1 LISWDREKFRRM
13 FPNLYREIES
23 AKVPDVLD
31 HLERCESEEEAIEI
45 IEYFEKKGEITRE
58 FAAFL
63 KSNRALL
70 KSLIGTRKPGEYE
83 RWGLR

>member
-1 LISWDREKFRRM
+1 M

-31 HLERCESEEEAIEI
+31 HLERCRTEEEAIEI
-45 IEYFEKKGEITRE
+45 IEYFEKRGEITKE
-58 FAAFL
+58 FANFL
-63 KSNRALL
+63 KSNRTLIR
-70 KSLIGTRKPGEYE
+70 SLIGTREAGEYE